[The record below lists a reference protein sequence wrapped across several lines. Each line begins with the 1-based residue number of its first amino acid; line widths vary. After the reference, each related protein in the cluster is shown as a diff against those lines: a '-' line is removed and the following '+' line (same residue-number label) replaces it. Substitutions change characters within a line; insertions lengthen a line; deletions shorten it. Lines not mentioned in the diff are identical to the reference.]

1 MSGKEGWVTLCRNPL
16 LGGYPLGIW
25 SLEPRGY
32 DRCQQ
37 MPKQVQEFPE
47 SPELNPKFINTFV
60 IIELLFFLN
69 LRNEKKKKKK
79 PYCLVPC
86 FKVLRAPHCLQKYK
100 CFRTWN
106 STYIIFFHKST
117 DIEGISNSEYL
128 PNEKWAI
135 FSFWGSMNVMRTWQ
149 DLLESQQYFAG
160 PGVPTFSSHWWE
172 RRSNLKVSAPVTGHW

>member
-1 MSGKEGWVTLCRNPL
+1 MSRESRGQCLPETLQVPGVILGFSWWCEFPGSPWLGACLLQVLSRYERKEGWVTLCRNPL

-37 MPKQVQEFPE
+37 MPKQVQESPE

-79 PYCLVPC
+79 PYCSVP
-86 FKVLRAPHCLQKYK
+86 VLKYYEP
-100 CFRTWN
+100 
-106 STYIIFFHKST
+106 S
-117 DIEGISNSEYL
+117 L
-128 PNEKWAI
+128 PPEI
-135 FSFWGSMNVMRTWQ
+135 
-149 DLLESQQYFAG
+149 QQ
-160 PGVPTFSSHWWE
+160 V
-172 RRSNLKVSAPVTGHW
+172 